1 MEAGTT
7 AAVPVI
13 FSCPGLKPY
22 DIMVANH
29 KEVTAMTFQ
38 ELARA
43 RYSVRSFK
51 NVPIKDED
59 MNLILEAGRV
69 APTACN
75 NQPQK
80 IFVAK
85 SEEARKKLASVC
97 RCTFDAPVILVVCY
111 DRNRD
116 WKNKL
121 QPGYESGET
130 DAAIVCTHMMLQAF
144 ELGIGSCWVGY
155 FNANDVASALSL
167 PENLTVSALLPM
179 GYPAENAAPLPLHTQ
194 FREFA
199 DTIEEI

>member
-1 MEAGTT
+1 
-7 AAVPVI
+7 
-13 FSCPGLKPY
+13 
-22 DIMVANH
+22 
-29 KEVTAMTFQ
+29 MTFQ
-38 ELARA
+38 ELAHA

-51 NVPIKDED
+51 DTPIRDDEL
-59 MNLILEAGRV
+59 NLILEAGRV

-80 IFVAK
+80 IYVAK
-85 SEEARKKLASVC
+85 SEESRKKLASVC

-155 FNANDVASALSL
+155 FNANDVANALGL

-194 FREFA
+194 YREAA

>member
-1 MEAGTT
+1 
-7 AAVPVI
+7 
-13 FSCPGLKPY
+13 
-22 DIMVANH
+22 
-29 KEVTAMTFQ
+29 MTFQ
-38 ELARA
+38 ELAHA
-43 RYSVRSFK
+43 RYSVRSFQDM
-51 NVPIKDED
+51 PIGEEK
-59 MNLILEAGRV
+59 MKLILEAGRV

-80 IFVAK
+80 IYVAR
-85 SEEARKKLASVC
+85 SAEARKKLASVC

-111 DRNRD
+111 DRSRD

-155 FNANDVASALSL
+155 FNANDVSLALGL

-194 FREFA
+194 YRDFA
-199 DTIEEI
+199 DTIEVI